1 MKLNSSAVKKA
12 MLERGLNVK
21 ELAEKSNL
29 AKATISK
36 IINNTSER
44 QYKTIGSIAMA
55 LNVDVDSL
63 IIKQ

>member
-12 MLERGLNVK
+12 MLEKGLNVK